1 MTVRPFSLAA
11 AGLLIALAGCANHPS
26 DRYDVDAEAT
36 ASPEVAL
43 LRSFGRVDRAMAA
56 MRATARP
63 GQVAPSELQKPIVWR
78 WSGPMDQAAKA
89 LADRIGWSYAAP
101 GPDAPAMPT
110 VTVDANGT
118 TVLDVF
124 RSIGTQAGNRA
135 TLLVD
140 PDRRIVQVQRHV

>member
-1 MTVRPFSLAA
+1 MRLCSLAA
-11 AGLLIALAGCANHPS
+11 TGLLIALAGCATHPT
-26 DRYDVDAEAT
+26 DRSDVDAEA
-36 ASPEVAL
+36 AANPEVAL
-43 LRSFGRVDRAMAA
+43 LRSFDRVDRAMAA

-124 RSIGTQAGNRA
+124 RSIGTQAGDRA

-140 PDRRIVQVQRHV
+140 PDRRIVQVQRHD

>member
-1 MTVRPFSLAA
+1 MRPLSLAT
-11 AGLLIALAGCANHPS
+11 AGLLIALAGCASHPT
-26 DRYDVDAEAT
+26 DRSDVDAEAT
-36 ASPEVAL
+36 ANPEVAL
-43 LRSFGRVDRAMAA
+43 LRSFDRVDRAMAA

-110 VTVDANGT
+110 ITVDANGT
-118 TVLDVF
+118 SILDVF

>member
-1 MTVRPFSLAA
+1 MRLCSLAA
-11 AGLLIALAGCANHPS
+11 TGLLIALAGCATHPT
-26 DRYDVDAEAT
+26 DRSDVDAEA
-36 ASPEVAL
+36 AANPEVAL
-43 LRSFGRVDRAMAA
+43 LRSFDRVDRAMAA

-124 RSIGTQAGNRA
+124 RSIGTQAGERA

>member
-1 MTVRPFSLAA
+1 MRLCSLAA
-11 AGLLIALAGCANHPS
+11 TGLLIALAGCAIHPT
-26 DRYDVDAEAT
+26 DRSDVDAEA
-36 ASPEVAL
+36 AANPEVAL
-43 LRSFGRVDRAMAA
+43 LRSFDRVDRAMAA

-124 RSIGTQAGNRA
+124 RSIGTQAGDRA

-140 PDRRIVQVQRHV
+140 PDRRIVQVQRHD